1 MLKKKNE
8 FPPNYQFIT
17 DYLPLTGHKPVFCY
31 GGTIFN
37 PHNIDIP
44 EDLEWHEMVHSRQQG
59 TKPDVWWIRY
69 CTDVEF
75 RLEQELE
82 AYARQ
87 WLFVKKHIPKATKE
101 SLQDFACV
109 LSSSLYNLGINR
121 FEAETLIRLKAK
133 HYGEEKE

>member
-17 DYLPLTGHKPVFCY
+17 DYLPLTGHKPVFCF
-31 GGTIFN
+31 GDTIFN

-44 EDLEWHEMVHSRQQG
+44 EDLEWHEMVHSQQQG

-75 RLEQELE
+75 RLEQEVMAFNSQWRFVHKNIGYKAATACLE
-82 AYARQ
+82 
-87 WLFVKKHIPKATKE
+87 E
-101 SLQDFACV
+101 SASILC
-109 LSSSLYNLGINR
+109 SSLYSLSLNYYQ
-121 FEAETLIRLKAK
+121 AYTLIRK
-133 HYGEEKE
+133 YGI